1 MKQKNDWQAA
11 KAAMLGVA
19 ERYFGEIPRHRK
31 VRCPFH
37 ADGSPSLHVYD
48 DGWHCFGCGEHGDA
62 VDLVAKLDGVDKVEA
77 LRRVT
82 GEGWV
87 PFPVSKRPEPE
98 ANPWV
103 QAAGAAG
110 LPSFGDP
117 APSVV
122 YAYHDGLDVVG
133 YVARYEAG
141 TRGKDKTFLQ
151 VTSRRHRETGE
162 LEWRWVG
169 FDAPAPLYRADLHKG
184 ALVVVEGEKCVEHLR
199 AAKIPACCWPGGS
212 GAVKKADW
220 ASLDA
225 KKVIL
230 WPDND
235 DNGHKAM
242 DHVAATLEARGVQV
256 AWVDVSDL
264 PAKADAADLEP
275 DDCLARIRAAKARPA
290 EPEPEQEPGARPSP
304 RTAACP
310 LKFLGYQDTTHF
322 FLHLPT
328 QVIMEARA
336 EAMTRNWLI
345 AALGLSYLEGMYMQ
359 RGKWNAE
366 AAVNDLC
373 EQSRAAGYYNPAA
386 FRGRGVWLDEGRV
399 IYHAGDAAFIDGK
412 LARLSDVQGK
422 LTYPINAPITRP
434 GVPLNDDEAG
444 DWLLTTACQ
453 PSWMLPV
460 HGYLL
465 AGWVMCS
472 ILAGVLSWRPSLWIQ
487 APAGSGKSE
496 ILKKFL
502 GPVMGDMA
510 IVANGDTTEAGV
522 RQLLKFDA
530 RAIICEEA
538 ESQDESDA
546 RRLKGMLSMMR
557 QSSSDGA
564 AQTYRGTVSGRAM
577 AFQARAP
584 WCFISIQAS
593 ATLQADRERL
603 CKLTLRSV
611 KTGNITKAEGDAAY
625 ARFLDALGR
634 MPEDIHARLLGR
646 VLELAPIAKDVVRVM
661 TKAIGPMVQNTR
673 EADQLG
679 TLMAGAWMLQASHVP
694 SDDEARE
701 YLEPWAWDEVN
712 EAAQDSDSERALD
725 ALLNLR
731 INAADGLRRVL
742 DRILDVKNQ
751 RDPGRVSSL
760 TLAAYGLS
768 WKAGEQLF
776 VCHNN
781 TNLCAEFAKT
791 PYRDLGGLLASLPGV
806 TKSKQKCGGPTT
818 KHGLLVPLPGLQ
830 IDPD

>member
-1 MKQKNDWQAA
+1 MKQKIDWQAA

-62 VDLVAKLDGVDKVEA
+62 VDLVAKLDNVDKVEA

-103 QAAGAAG
+103 QAPGAQG
-110 LPSFGDP
+110 EPSFGEP
-117 APSVV
+117 APSKV
-122 YAYHDGLDVVG
+122 YVYHEGLDVVG
-133 YVARYEAG
+133 YVARYEPG
-141 TRGKDKTFLQ
+141 VRGKDKTFLQ

-169 FDAPAPLYRADLHKG
+169 FDTPAPLYRADLHKG
-184 ALVVVEGEKCVEHLR
+184 TLVVVEGEKCVEHLR
-199 AAKIPACCWPGGS
+199 AANIPACCWPGGG
-212 GAVKKADW
+212 GAVKKANW

-235 DNGHKAM
+235 EPGHKAM
-242 DHVAATLEARGVQV
+242 EHVAATLEARGVQV
-256 AWVDVSDL
+256 AWVDVSEL

-275 DDCLARIRAAKARPA
+275 DDCLGRIRAAKARTA
-290 EPEPEQEPGARPSP
+290 ESESEQEPEAPPVS

-336 EAMTRNWLI
+336 ETMTRNWLI
-345 AALGLSYLEGMYMQ
+345 AALGLGYLEAMYMQ

-366 AAVNDLC
+366 GAVNDLC

-386 FRGRGVWLDEGRV
+386 FRGRGVWLDRGRV
-399 IYHAGDAAFIDGK
+399 VYHAGDTAFIDGQEAK
-412 LARLSDVQGK
+412 LSDVAGK
-422 LTYPINAPITRP
+422 QTYPINAPIARP
-434 GVPLNDDEAG
+434 AEPLTDDEAG
-444 DWLLTTACQ
+444 DWILTTACQ
-453 PSWMLPV
+453 PSWLLPV
-460 HGYLL
+460 HGYLM
-465 AGWVMCS
+465 AGWMMCS
-472 ILAGVLSWRPSLWIQ
+472 MLAGVLTWRPSLWIQ

-496 ILKKFL
+496 ILEKFL
-502 GPVMGDMA
+502 TPAMGDMA
-510 IVANGDTTEAGV
+510 IIARGDTTEAGV

-530 RAIICEEA
+530 RAILCEEA

-546 RRLKGMLSMMR
+546 RRMKSMLSMMR
-557 QSSSDGA
+557 QSSSEGA
-564 AQTYRGTVSGRAM
+564 AQTYRGTVSGRAVS
-577 AFQARAP
+577 FQARAP
-584 WCFISIQAS
+584 WCFISIQSS

-603 CKLTLRSV
+603 CKLILRSV
-611 KTGNITKAEGDAAY
+611 KTGNITKADGDAAY
-625 ARFLDALGR
+625 RRFLEALDR

-646 VLELAPIAKDVVRVM
+646 VLKLAPIAREVVKVM
-661 TKAIGPMVQNTR
+661 TKAMGPRVQNNR

-694 SDDEARE
+694 SPEEAAE
-701 YLEPWAWDEVN
+701 YLDPWAWDEVN
-712 EAAQDSDSERALD
+712 EAAQDNDSERALD

-731 INAADGLRRVL
+731 LNASDGLRRVL
-742 DRILDVKNQ
+742 DRVLSIKFDLDRDRVNQ
-751 RDPGRVSSL
+751 T
-760 TLAAYGLS
+760 TLAAYGLA
-768 WKAGEQLF
+768 WKSGENLF

-781 TNLCAEFAKT
+781 ANLCQEFAKT

-806 TKSKQKCGGPTT
+806 VKSKQKCGGPVT
-818 KHGLLVPLPGLQ
+818 KHGLLIPLPDLQ
-830 IDPD
+830 IERD